1 MGREPHCFHL
11 LHGFPVVSNNS
22 RALYLPNPGSQA
34 QDGRPLKFPTLV
46 GRSGHLQLFHM
57 NLPVTGRRIC
67 IQWTSSIQ
75 GLMTAPGTKRKTPLR
90 LHTSGLEQNNNAHFA
105 GLKRSQPQGNLAAN
119 WGIAHQ
125 PALQGNQ
132 HGPSHGD
139 QGQIAFFLLSRA

>member
-1 MGREPHCFHL
+1 MACGQRTHTASIRSTVFLWFQRNRMHFIFQTLIPRHKMD
-11 LHGFPVVSNNS
+11 
-22 RALYLPNPGSQA
+22 ALWNFLPWWEGQA
-34 QDGRPLKFPTLV
+34 F
-46 GRSGHLQLFHM
+46 SSSFIW
-57 NLPVTGRRIC
+57 TGRRIC
-67 IQWTSSIQ
+67 IQWISSIQ
-75 GLMTAPGTKRKTPLR
+75 GMMADPGTKRKTPLR
-90 LHTSGLEQNNNAHFA
+90 LHTSGLEQSNDVHFA